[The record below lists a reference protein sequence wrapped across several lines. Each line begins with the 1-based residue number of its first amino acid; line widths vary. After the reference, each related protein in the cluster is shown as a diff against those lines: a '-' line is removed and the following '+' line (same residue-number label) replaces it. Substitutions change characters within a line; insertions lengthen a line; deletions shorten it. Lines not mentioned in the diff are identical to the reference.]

1 MAALLGRIEEG
12 VGGTV
17 FFAVFGPGI
26 VPGLLLLAL
35 ALFLRRAVP
44 VWGPVALV
52 LSVVVG
58 FFPDNRAA
66 SAVEF
71 ALLLAGTA
79 AIAWRIL
86 RLSDE
91 EWERWQPLP
100 ENTRG

>member
-1 MAALLGRIEEG
+1 M
-12 VGGTV
+12 
-17 FFAVFGPGI
+17 
-26 VPGLLLLAL
+26 
-35 ALFLRRAVP
+35 
-44 VWGPVALV
+44 
-52 LSVVVG
+52 VVG
-58 FFPDNRAA
+58 FFSDNRAA